1 MASQMPSEVRVEAV
15 RDDVAYQFPVRP
27 LGKLR
32 LVGVIPAAF
41 GVLFV
46 SVPLR
51 MFLTMLHGIAARNSG
66 ANAHSHFQYIFLAFT
81 IPFFVVG
88 SMPIAFGLAIL
99 FGRCRVEWREKR
111 LSTVEQVGPFRW
123 RRRLM
128 ASKGSVRKLIVSVGP
143 DRSNGTSVTT
153 NLPTNLAALS
163 AEFDSG
169 KPRIVAMGY
178 PREWLQAV
186 AEDLSARVGAVTS
199 VSSRPKIET
208 IYQGRVLDQAGQE
221 MVERPLNATV
231 RLEATAN
238 GISMAVP
245 SAGLWKG
252 SKGMLGF
259 SIFWCLF
266 ISLFT
271 CVWVAS
277 ALRKPNSVPWMLW
290 VFLAVFWAAGL
301 GMLTGAVNMGKRRG
315 LVLVSDGRLKVAVSG
330 IFGTKHWDWPREEI
344 GAIRVAGSGMKVNN
358 RPVLELQVHP
368 LAGKKVGLFAGR
380 DEDELRWMAFE
391 LRRALG
397 VPDHADGTAAAMPA
411 LPMR

>member
-1 MASQMPSEVRVEAV
+1 MNIQGGPVWAAVPPAGTRAGTSQRDVPTIEGGVRTRPRRFADWFMASQMPSEVRVEAV

-32 LVGVIPAAF
+32 LVGVIPAVF

-51 MFLTMLHGIAARNSG
+51 IFLTMLHGIAARNSG
-66 ANAHSHFQYIFLAFT
+66 ANANSLFQYFFLAFT

-88 SMPIAFGLAIL
+88 SIPIAFGLAIL

-128 ASKGSVRKLIVSVGP
+128 ASKGSVHKLIVSVGP

-153 NLPTNLAALS
+153 NLPANLAALS

-169 KPRIVAMGY
+169 KPRIAAMGY

-186 AEDLSARVGAVTS
+186 AEDLSKRVGAVTA
-199 VSSRPKIET
+199 VSSQPKIET
-208 IYQGRVLDQAGQE
+208 IFQGRVLDQTGQE

-238 GISMAVP
+238 GISMSVP
-245 SAGLWKG
+245 PAGLWKG

-259 SIFWCLF
+259 SIFWCGWRRRF
-266 ISLFT
+266 
-271 CVWVAS
+271 AN
-277 ALRKPNSVPWMLW
+277 PVPC
-290 VFLAVFWAAGL
+290 
-301 GMLTGAVNMGKRRG
+301 RG
-315 LVLVSDGRLKVAVSG
+315 YCGCSCQCFGRL
-330 IFGTKHWDWPREEI
+330 DW
-344 GAIRVAGSGMKVNN
+344 AC
-358 RPVLELQVHP
+358 
-368 LAGKKVGLFAGR
+368 
-380 DEDELRWMAFE
+380 
-391 LRRALG
+391 
-397 VPDHADGTAAAMPA
+397 
-411 LPMR
+411 